1 MLSIKDIVKSIS
13 ALPIDA
19 DKPKNITW
27 VIDESGSTGSGFA
40 SGINVLEKELSVV
53 YEYILHNIN
62 NKYNMY
68 SFETNCVEYPI
79 HVMKEEGL
87 VNLPNLTP
95 KGCTYTHLPL
105 VKINASPFKPDI
117 VILVTDGETSS
128 SELQLKT
135 EIY

>member
-13 ALPIDA
+13 VSSIDNT

-27 VIDESGSTGSGFA
+27 VIDESGSTGSSFA
-40 SGINVLEKELSVV
+40 PGITVLDKEMSIV
-53 YEYILHNIN
+53 YEYILNNIN

-68 SFETNCVEYPI
+68 SFETNCVEHPI

-87 VNLPNLTP
+87 VNLPDLSP

-105 VKINASPFKPDI
+105 AKINANSNKPDV

-128 SELQLKT
+128 HQT
-135 EIY
+135 VT